1 MSNMVEKNSDSLLNN
16 LKKKTN
22 PFKKIFENVKKLV
35 KNDDEKDRNPSSLET
50 PKKGKRVEDK
60 KPSNFETSKKGK
72 RENVKKSPAL
82 EPSKRGR
89 KGKERRSSSFKESK
103 NEKNSEI
110 NQKVEDSGIP
120 KIETPETKE
129 AEKSMKEN
137 RGKIKEQKLPQK
149 YKKGW

>member
-1 MSNMVEKNSDSLLNN
+1 MADKSSDSLLNN
-16 LKKKTN
+16 LKKKNN

-35 KNDDEKDRNPSSLET
+35 KKDDEKDRNLSSLET

-60 KPSNFETSKKGK
+60 KPSNYEASKKGK
-72 RENVKKSPAL
+72 KENLKKSPAL
-82 EPSKRGR
+82 DPSKKGR
-89 KGKERRSSSFKESK
+89 RGKERSSSSLKESK
-103 NEKNSEI
+103 TEKSSET
-110 NQKVEDSGIP
+110 NQQLEDSGIP

-137 RGKIKEQKLPQK
+137 RGKIKEQKLPKK